1 MKIMS
6 SIGLILLV
14 LSVVLGGGCASR
26 QVSQMDTLERV
37 EIPVL
42 LDGKVYTNSFERTD
56 HSKLAPGV
64 RPRAGRR
71 LYRQGDDN
79 ISLFRFRAEVGGGGG
94 GYGYGGGYP
103 VITVPIESQPAF
115 QHQTMQRYGLGG
127 SSGSYNP
134 TPMGGSYNP
143 TSMGSYS
150 PTPMR

>member
-1 MKIMS
+1 MKNLISFIM
-6 SIGLILLV
+6 LV
-14 LSVVLGGGCASR
+14 LVVFGGGCASR
-26 QVSQMDTLERV
+26 QVSQMDTRERV

-56 HSKLAPGV
+56 RSKLAPGV

-103 VITVPIESQPAF
+103 VITVPIESQGAF

-127 SSGSYNP
+127 GSSGPYFP
-134 TPMGGSYNP
+134 TP
-143 TSMGSYS
+143 MGSYS